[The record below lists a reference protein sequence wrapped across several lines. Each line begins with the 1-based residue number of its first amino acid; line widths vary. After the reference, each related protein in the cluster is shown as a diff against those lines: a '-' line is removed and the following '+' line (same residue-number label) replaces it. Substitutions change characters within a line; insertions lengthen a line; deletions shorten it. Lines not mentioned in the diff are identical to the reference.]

1 MLPDYVELNVSICP
15 KAISVISVAIFFMNK
30 ENIMF
35 GVIGL
40 LLGSIIGFFFANSIN
55 RSAIEPSGNANTTV
69 QTSNSNPALPP
80 DHPPLGGANNAASQG
95 GALPQ
100 VTAAIDKAR
109 DEPQNFEAQMT
120 AGDLYYQI
128 ERFEDAAK
136 FYETASRLKPNEAE
150 PFAKAGHAY
159 FDVGKFETAQQW
171 YEKALER
178 NPKDLTV
185 RNDLGLTF
193 YKREPP
199 DLERAIAELKKS
211 LAINP
216 KHEITLQNLVIA
228 YREKGDATNLQKV
241 TEELRAVNPNNPAL
255 QNKR

>member
-1 MLPDYVELNVSICP
+1 
-15 KAISVISVAIFFMNK
+15 
-30 ENIMF
+30 MF

-55 RSAIEPSGNANTTV
+55 RSAIEPSPTTGTTA
-69 QTSNSNPALPP
+69 QNSNSNPALPP
-80 DHPPLGGANNAASQG
+80 DHPPLGGSNSTQTQG

-109 DEPQNFEAQMT
+109 EEPQNYEAQMT

-136 FYETASRLKPNEAE
+136 FYETASKLKPNESE

-171 YEKALER
+171 YERALER
-178 NPKDLTV
+178 DPKNLTV

-193 YKREPP
+193 FKREPP
-199 DLERAIAELKKS
+199 DLDRAIAELKKS

-216 KHEITLQNLVIA
+216 KHEITLQNLTIA
-228 YREKGDATNLQKV
+228 YREKGDTANQQK
-241 TEELRAVNPNNPAL
+241 TMDELRAVNPNNPAL
-255 QNKR
+255 QN